1 MICQIIDTVEITV
14 VMVGVIPCLQVLNFS
29 SFLVIF
35 CLYCLAVFCLQLLNF
50 SSFLMIFSD
59 FHSHAV
65 FFSRCRISHLRSVA
79 TSLSTDSELFVFPIV
94 IFYLYGQFFS
104 GNELLVVPIGLLLP
118 VWPVLGL
125 PVLNLSSFLL
135 IFYLCGQFFVFR

>member
-35 CLYCLAVFCLQLLNF
+35 CLYCLAVFCLQVLNF

-65 FFSRCRISHLRSVA
+65 FFFVFFFSQVQNF
-79 TSLSTDSELFVFPIV
+79 SLSTDSELFVFPIV

-125 PVLNLSSFLL
+125 PV
-135 IFYLCGQFFVFR
+135 